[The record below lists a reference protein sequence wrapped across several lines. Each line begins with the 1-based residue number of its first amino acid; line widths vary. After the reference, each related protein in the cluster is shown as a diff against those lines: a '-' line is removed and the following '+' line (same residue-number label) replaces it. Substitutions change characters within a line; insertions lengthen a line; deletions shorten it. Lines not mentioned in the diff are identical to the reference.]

1 LPSSSELGLILRESD
16 TGRVRVVAGTAR
28 GRRLVAP
35 SGRDTRPSSDRV
47 RESIFNA
54 LHSLG
59 AIEDATVVDLY
70 AGSGALGIEA
80 LSRGAAHCTF
90 VESAPAAVAAI
101 HQNLDGAGLA
111 ERATVDART
120 VEAYLAREPEPVD
133 LALCDPPYA
142 FAGWA
147 ELLARLP
154 AGLVVCESDRPV
166 ELGPGWD
173 AARTRRYGGTVVT
186 FGRPAGAH
194 ET

>member
-1 LPSSSELGLILRESD
+1 
-16 TGRVRVVAGTAR
+16 VRVVAGTAK
-28 GRRLVAP
+28 GRRLVTPA
-35 SGRDTRPSSDRV
+35 GRDTRPTSDRV

-59 AIEDATVVDLY
+59 AVQDATVLDLF

-90 VESAPAAVAAI
+90 VESAPAALAAI
-101 HQNLDGAGLA
+101 RQNLDGAGLTP
-111 ERATVDART
+111 RATVEART
-120 VEAYLAREPEPVD
+120 AEAYLARRPEPVD
-133 LALCDPPYA
+133 VALCDPPYA

-147 ELLARLP
+147 DLLARLP

-173 AARTRRYGGTVVT
+173 AARTRRYGSTVVT